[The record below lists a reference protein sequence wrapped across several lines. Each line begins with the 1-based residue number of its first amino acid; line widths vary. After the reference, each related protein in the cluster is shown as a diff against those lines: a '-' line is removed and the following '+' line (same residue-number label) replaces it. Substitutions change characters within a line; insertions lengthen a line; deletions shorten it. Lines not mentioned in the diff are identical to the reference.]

1 DPPVSI
7 HDDFFNDLGG
17 DSLQAAK
24 LISALRDQQ
33 STASITVRDLYES
46 RTVAALASRARAAEA
61 LGEASPA
68 REDEPRRRERCG
80 RQRVGSQRRP
90 LVATV
95 VQMLWLLTGLAL
107 GSSAAYFVAYH
118 VFPSLLRRLGVV
130 RLMLVGPPIVF
141 VALVVYMPIAVLVA
155 AVIKKVL

>member
-1 DPPVSI
+1 
-7 HDDFFNDLGG
+7 
-17 DSLQAAK
+17 
-24 LISALRDQQ
+24 
-33 STASITVRDLYES
+33 ITVRDLYES

-68 REDEPRRRERCG
+68 RESEPRRRELFG

-107 GSSAAYFVAYH
+107 GSSASYLVVYH

-155 AVIKKVL
+155 AVIKKVLIGTYRPLKAPVWGSFYVRNWMVATAVRLVPWQ